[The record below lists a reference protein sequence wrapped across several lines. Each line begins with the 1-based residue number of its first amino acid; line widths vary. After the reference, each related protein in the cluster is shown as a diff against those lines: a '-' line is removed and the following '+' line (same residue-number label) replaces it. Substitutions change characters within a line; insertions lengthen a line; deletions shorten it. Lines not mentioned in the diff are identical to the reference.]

1 MATSE
6 TESGKVCEEF
16 KATYDAVLQEAAA
29 FDKDDPLAKF
39 RERFSIPVN
48 SKTAEARKDKP
59 YSIYFCGNSLGLK
72 PKSLDGFVQKELD
85 RWSEEAVECHFKGEN
100 PWMTYDELCKP
111 PLAKIVGA
119 NPKEVAVMNSLTANL
134 HFMMIPFYRPTKQ
147 RYKVLVEYK
156 SFPSDFHV
164 ISSHIEMHGLKVE
177 DCYIEMK
184 PRAGESLLRME
195 DIEKT
200 ILEHK
205 DEIALILIGGV
216 HYYTGQL
223 FDMKKITELGHSVGA
238 KVGFDLAHA
247 VGNVPLHLH
256 DWDVDFAVWCSYKYL
271 NAGPGTVGGIFVHEK
286 FEAADL
292 HPRLAGWWGHRKEDR

>member
-72 PKSLDGFVQKELD
+72 PKSLDGVVQKELD

-111 PLAKIVGA
+111 ALAKIVGA

-156 SFPSDFHV
+156 SFPSDFVSHRPMKAALVAVCCLLFSLFALPPLQHV

-195 DIEKT
+195 DIEKVRRP
-200 ILEHK
+200 
-205 DEIALILIGGV
+205 IAVPSTFYVVPTLCLV
-216 HYYTGQL
+216 ADH
-223 FDMKKITELGHSVGA
+223 LGAQG
-238 KVGFDLAHA
+238 
-247 VGNVPLHLH
+247 
-256 DWDVDFAVWCSYKYL
+256 
-271 NAGPGTVGGIFVHEK
+271 
-286 FEAADL
+286 
-292 HPRLAGWWGHRKEDR
+292 